1 MGKHFITLKH
11 IIIVNTLST
20 HVKNPS
26 VENTE
31 IQIFI
36 PDAVIKAAIID
47 DPPPVNPLNTR
58 TTIGAEIIMDTV
70 AMIIEEIKIFI

>member
-1 MGKHFITLKH
+1 M
-11 IIIVNTLST
+11 IVNTLST

-47 DPPPVNPLNTR
+47 DPPPVNPL
-58 TTIGAEIIMDTV
+58 
-70 AMIIEEIKIFI
+70 KY